1 MDSGGL
7 RRTLLDRWHEDA
19 LRIGRGD
26 FGIRYL
32 ARRLAELGLS
42 PDGDV
47 EAEPVD
53 AGETDRLAEEWRALA
68 YREAERFYAERGF
81 GEPAPRGCRVLKF
94 RPGRGQ
100 EKLQ

>member
-1 MDSGGL
+1 MDSDGM
-7 RRTLLDRWHEDA
+7 RRLLLDRWQEDG
-19 LRIGRGD
+19 LRIARGA

-42 PDGDV
+42 PV
-47 EAEPVD
+47 EKVDAEPVD
-53 AGETDRLAEEWRALA
+53 AGEVDRLAEKWRALA

-81 GEPAPRGCRVLKF
+81 GEPAPRECRVLKF
-94 RPGRGQ
+94 RPGHGQ

>member
-1 MDSGGL
+1 M
-7 RRTLLDRWHEDA
+7 LDRWHEDA

-42 PDGDV
+42 PAEKV

-81 GEPAPRGCRVLKF
+81 GKPAPRECRVLKF
-94 RPGRGQ
+94 RPGHGHGRTQ
-100 EKLQ
+100 